1 MSPYV
6 LKTVLATA
14 LVAVGL
20 VSFFSMMALQ
30 GRLEKKGDPAKLRRI
45 HRRVGLV
52 FILLLVPLVFL
63 GERFVKEMGDGLS
76 TRAVFH
82 MVLAVSLVSLLLLKV
97 LIVRFFRSFLKV
109 ASGLGMAL
117 FVMMLVIYLITAGFL
132 FLQKAG
138 G

>member
-1 MSPYV
+1 MSPYL
-6 LKTVLATA
+6 LKTVIATA

-30 GRLEKKGDPAKLRRI
+30 GRTERKGDPARLRRV
-45 HRRVGLV
+45 HKGAGLI
-52 FILLLVPLVFL
+52 FLLLLVPLVYL

-82 MVLAVSLVSLLLLKV
+82 FVLAVSLVGLLLLKV
-97 LIVRFFRSFLKV
+97 LIARWYRNFLKF
-109 ASGLGMAL
+109 APGIGMAL
-117 FVMMLVIYLITAGFL
+117 FVMTLVIYIITAGFFL
-132 FLQKAG
+132 LQKAG